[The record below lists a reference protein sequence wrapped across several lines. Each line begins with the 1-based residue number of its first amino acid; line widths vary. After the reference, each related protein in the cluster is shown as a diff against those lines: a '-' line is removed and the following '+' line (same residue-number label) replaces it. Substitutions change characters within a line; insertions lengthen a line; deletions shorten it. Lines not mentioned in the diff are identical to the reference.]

1 MLLRLQFFFIPSS
14 TSPARSVTNKCH
26 KEVSQRW
33 CAVCGC
39 VLYHSVV
46 GTVGFTRL
54 SCNSEFLLQHLSK
67 C

>member
-1 MLLRLQFFFIPSS
+1 MDHVKNVLSQPYDTCPRPANPTTVQLVAPVKLKLKLTLR
-14 TSPARSVTNKCH
+14 
-26 KEVSQRW
+26 
-33 CAVCGC
+33 
-39 VLYHSVV
+39 V